1 MALEQRILKRV
12 LYQIPCPVPKL
23 EKKEESTDNGINL
36 GSDDELGNF

>member
-12 LYQIPCPVPKL
+12 LYQIPCVPKL